1 MLVLPHHPY
10 SLQQSPNADPE
21 HVNPW
26 VPPQLPSV
34 ETVTSVTDED
44 NDVGAGE
51 DVVEEEAEIAW
62 TGGDAMVD
70 KVEVDIVNGVELFE
84 VNVIDTTTTA
94 VEELEEPVDVEEDFT
109 GVEIVDLQSPKPAWQ
124 PVSQCVGE
132 EPQYPFLEQQL
143 PNTEFSQ
150 LRLLLDWI
158 PQRTLRLDLSASA
171 PRNGRAVMARR
182 TAECIVNVTE
192 QKE

>member
-26 VPPQLPSV
+26 VPPQLPSG
-34 ETVTSVTDED
+34 ETFTSVTDER
-44 NDVGAGE
+44 NDLGAGE
-51 DVVEEEAEIAW
+51 DVVEEEAEVAW

-70 KVEVDIVNGVELFE
+70 KVEVGIVIGVELFE
-84 VNVIDTTTTA
+84 ANVVDTTTTA
-94 VEELEEPVDVEEDFT
+94 VEELDEPVNVEEGFAGLKDDFT
-109 GVEIVDLQSPKPAWQ
+109 GVGIVDLQSPKPAWQ
-124 PVSQCVGE
+124 PISQCVGE

-150 LRLLLDWI
+150 LRLLPD
-158 PQRTLRLDLSASA
+158 
-171 PRNGRAVMARR
+171 
-182 TAECIVNVTE
+182 
-192 QKE
+192 

>member
-1 MLVLPHHPY
+1 
-10 SLQQSPNADPE
+10 
-21 HVNPW
+21 
-26 VPPQLPSV
+26 
-34 ETVTSVTDED
+34 
-44 NDVGAGE
+44 
-51 DVVEEEAEIAW
+51 
-62 TGGDAMVD
+62 MVD

-84 VNVIDTTTTA
+84 ANVIDTTTTA
-94 VEELEEPVDVEEDFT
+94 VEELDEPVDVEEGFADPKDDFT
-109 GVEIVDLQSPKPAWQ
+109 GVETVDLQSPKPAWQ

-143 PNTEFSQ
+143 PNIEFSQ

-171 PRNGRAVMARR
+171 PRNGRAVMARS

-192 QKE
+192 QNG